1 MKKLL
6 ILGASG
12 SIGQQTIDLL
22 INNRITYDFV
32 GFSVGKNVEYIDI
45 ALSKFKSVKFVYLID
60 DEKKE
65 IFSKKYA
72 DLHFFSEKDG
82 FEAFI
87 KAVNPDVVVNALVG
101 FAGVIP
107 TLETIKLGKDLML
120 ANKESLVV
128 AGDLVNELLKTSS
141 TKLIPIDSEHVAID
155 KCLQHVEKSM
165 VQKII
170 LTCSGGPF
178 RDKTKEELMG
188 VKVED
193 ALKHPTWKMGNKI
206 TIDSATL
213 INKVFEIIEAHYL
226 FDYDFEHIEVMI
238 HPESKVHSMIEL
250 KNEQML
256 LDYGPN
262 DMRIPIEYALSY
274 RKNIDL
280 NMDEFVKNAAELH
293 FFSPNEFQND
303 VLSIAKTVIEQKGT
317 MGCILNAANDFL
329 VEKFLN
335 KEISFLDIYKYI
347 HLAMQNITC
356 TKKYNV
362 QDIIS
367 TNNIVKYYL
376 QTKIEEDKQ

>member
-293 FFSPNEFQND
+293 FF
-303 VLSIAKTVIEQKGT
+303 
-317 MGCILNAANDFL
+317 ILW
-329 VEKFLN
+329 
-335 KEISFLDIYKYI
+335 
-347 HLAMQNITC
+347 C
-356 TKKYNV
+356 KKHYFFV
-362 QDIIS
+362 
-367 TNNIVKYYL
+367 TFF
-376 QTKIEEDKQ
+376 